1 VDQRKGNLSTYGAG
15 SDRPAKLWREEKM
28 RTQQWKF
35 EPTYNRIT
43 AIEPGNCRITIA
55 DKIYGVDMDDWEAN
69 GRLMAMAPRL
79 AELPLLILETS
90 TIETNK
96 QVLEEAGAILRE
108 LEAR

>member
-1 VDQRKGNLSTYGAG
+1 
-15 SDRPAKLWREEKM
+15 M

-35 EPTYNRIT
+35 DPTHNRIT

-79 AELPLLILETS
+79 AELPLLILETA

-108 LEAR
+108 LEGLDQKEEKTK